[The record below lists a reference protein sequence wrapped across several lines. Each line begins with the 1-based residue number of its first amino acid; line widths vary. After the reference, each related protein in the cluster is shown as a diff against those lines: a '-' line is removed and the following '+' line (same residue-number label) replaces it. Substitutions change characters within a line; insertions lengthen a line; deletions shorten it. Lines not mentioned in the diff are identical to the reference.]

1 MNRCVSHRVFCL
13 QHRWYKK
20 KKRMVRNLL
29 DIWHEKETLKGDATQ
44 NRASEV
50 KGKRSR
56 GSLW

>member
-20 KKRMVRNLL
+20 KKVLE
-29 DIWHEKETLKGDATQ
+29 IWHEKETLKGDVTQ